1 MAYMKMGDL
10 LVSVGLITQEQL
22 AEALRVGKETHKR
35 LGEVLLSSGVIT
47 EQQMIEA
54 LEMQLGITFIDL
66 SRIQIPTELARLVPK
81 SLAKK
86 HSVVPVKLVKDEL
99 ILAMADPLNFMAIE
113 DVRSATRK
121 RITPRIATAVAVD
134 RAIASLYGDEGAVR
148 ALEEMAA
155 AERPDQAQTNASATH
170 DLDAEGGQ
178 SAPTVRLVNSI
189 LEQAVT
195 VRASDIHLEPQE
207 EEMLVRMRVDGLLR
221 SGITIPR
228 DLQEQVISRLKIM
241 GGMDIAEHRIPQDG
255 RVAVRVRGNDV
266 DLRVSTLPT
275 IHGEKVVIRLLDRS
289 LKLHKPEDLGLSG
302 DNLKKYHTLLENAS
316 GMVLIVGPTGSGKS
330 STMQTMIRILNT
342 PESNVVTLE
351 DPVEYHIDRVNQVQ
365 INEKTGMTFASGL
378 RSILRQ
384 DPDVIAVGE
393 VRDGETA
400 EIAMRSAITGHL
412 VLSTIHAND
421 TLAGI
426 NRLLD
431 MGVEPY
437 LIGDA
442 LKGMIS
448 QRLVRRLCPQCREE
462 VMADEDELRWLG
474 LPPGTQQK
482 IYHAK
487 GCPHCYHTGY
497 QGRMGI
503 FEVLV
508 LSRKAKMMISEGH
521 SKAELMEQLQK
532 EDFTTLRENCIKLV
546 LEGVT
551 TIDEGVRTVNS
562 TEEVPNASA

>member
-1 MAYMKMGDL
+1 MKIGDL
-10 LVSVGLITQEQL
+10 LTSVGLITQEQL
-22 AEALRVGKETHKR
+22 QEALEEQKATHKR
-35 LGEVLLSSGVIT
+35 LGEVLLDSGVIT

-54 LEMQLGITFIDL
+54 LEMQLGISFIDL
-66 SRIQIPTELARLVPK
+66 SRVQIPTELARLVPK

-86 HSVVPVKLVKDEL
+86 HSVVPVKVVQDEL

-121 RITPRIATAVAVD
+121 RVTPRIATAVAVD

-155 AERPDQAQTNASATH
+155 AERPDQGSAAGPAATH
-170 DLDAEGGQ
+170 DLDAEGQ

-228 DLQEQVISRLKIM
+228 DLQEQVISRLKVM
-241 GGMDIAEHRIPQDG
+241 SGMDIAEHRIPQDG
-255 RVAVRVRGNDV
+255 RVAVRVKGGEV

-289 LKLHKPEDLGLSG
+289 VQLHKPEDLGLSG
-302 DNLKKYHTLLENAS
+302 DNLKKYHALLENSS

-442 LKGMIS
+442 MKGMIS

-462 VMADEDELRWLG
+462 HEADETELRWLG
-474 LPPGTQQK
+474 LPPGTK
-482 IYHAK
+482 VNIFRAK

-497 QGRMGI
+497 QGRVGI

-521 SKAELMEQLQK
+521 SKAELMELLQH
-532 EDFTTLRENCIKLV
+532 EDFTTLRENCVKLV

-551 TIDEGVRTVNS
+551 TVEEGVRAVNS

>member
-1 MAYMKMGDL
+1 MAYMRMGDL
-10 LVSVGLITQEQL
+10 LVSVGLITQDQL
-22 AEALRVGKETHKR
+22 QEALKVGKETRKR
-35 LGEVLLSSGVIT
+35 LGEVLISTGVIT

-54 LEMQLGITFIDL
+54 LEMQLGISFIDL
-66 SRIQIPTELARLVPK
+66 SKAKIPTELARLVPK

-86 HSVVPVKLVKDEL
+86 HSVVPVQVVKDEL

-121 RITPRIATAVAVD
+121 RVTPRIATAVAVD
-134 RAIASLYGDEGAVR
+134 RAIAALYGDEGAVN
-148 ALEEMAA
+148 AIEEMVAAEGRPAA
-155 AERPDQAQTNASATH
+155 ASAAAQATH
-170 DLDAEGGQ
+170 DLDAESQ
-178 SAPTVRLVNSI
+178 SAPVVRLVNSI

-207 EEMLVRMRVDGLLR
+207 KEMLVRMRVDGLLR
-221 SGITIPR
+221 AGVTIPK

-241 GGMDIAEHRIPQDG
+241 GGMDIAERRVPQDG
-255 RVAVRVRGNDV
+255 RVSVRVKGGEV

-275 IHGEKVVIRLLDRS
+275 IHGEKVVIRLLDRNVQ
-289 LKLHKPEDLGLSG
+289 LHKPEDLGLGG
-302 DNLKKYHTLLENAS
+302 DDLAKYHTLLENAS

-448 QRLVRRLCPQCREE
+448 QRLVRRICPQCREE
-462 VMADEDELRWLG
+462 YTASEEDLRWLG
-474 LPPGTQQK
+474 LPPGTRK
-482 IYHAK
+482 TLYKGK

-497 QGRMGI
+497 QGRMGV

-508 LSRKAKMMISEGH
+508 LSRKAKMMISEGRP
-521 SKAELMEQLQK
+521 KAELMELLQK
-532 EDFTTLRENCIKLV
+532 EDFTTLRQNCVRLV
-546 LEGVT
+546 LEGIT
-551 TIDEGVRTVNS
+551 TIEEGMRTINS

>member
-1 MAYMKMGDL
+1 MAYMRMGDL
-10 LVSVGLITQEQL
+10 LVSVGLITQDQL
-22 AEALRVGKETHKR
+22 QEALKVGKETRKR
-35 LGEVLLSSGVIT
+35 LGEVLIETGVIT

-54 LEMQLGITFIDL
+54 LEMQLGISFIDL
-66 SRIQIPTELARLVPK
+66 SKAKIPTELARLVPK

-86 HSVVPVKLVKDEL
+86 HNVVPVQVVKDEL

-121 RITPRIATAVAVD
+121 RVTPRIATAVAVD
-134 RAIASLYGDEGAVR
+134 RAIASLYGDEGAVN
-148 ALEEMAA
+148 AIEEMVA
-155 AERPDQAQTNASATH
+155 AEGRPTAASSAGPTTH
-170 DLDAEGGQ
+170 DLDAESQ

-195 VRASDIHLEPQE
+195 MRASDIHLEPQE
-207 EEMLVRMRVDGLLR
+207 KEVLVRMRVDGLLR
-221 SGITIPR
+221 VGITIPK

-241 GGMDIAEHRIPQDG
+241 SGMDIAERRVPQDG
-255 RVAVRVRGNDV
+255 RVSVRVKGSEV

-275 IHGEKVVIRLLDRS
+275 IHGEKVVIRLLDRNVR
-289 LKLHKPEDLGLSG
+289 LHKPEDLGLGG
-302 DNLKKYHTLLENAS
+302 DDLAKYHTLLENAS

-393 VRDGETA
+393 IRDGETA

-421 TLAGI
+421 TLAGV

-448 QRLVRRLCPQCREE
+448 QRLVRRVCPQCREE
-462 VMADEDELRWLG
+462 YTAGEEELRWLG
-474 LPPGTQQK
+474 LPPHTERKLYRG
-482 IYHAK
+482 K

-497 QGRMGI
+497 QGRMGV

-508 LSRKAKMMISEGH
+508 LSRKAKMMISEGRP
-521 SKAELMEQLQK
+521 KGELMAQLQK
-532 EDFTTLRENCIKLV
+532 EDFTSLRQNCVRLV
-546 LEGVT
+546 LEGIT
-551 TIDEGVRTVNS
+551 TIEEGMRTINS

>member
-10 LVSVGLITQEQL
+10 LVSVGLISQDQL
-22 AEALRVGKETHKR
+22 MEALKVQKETHKR
-35 LGEVLLSSGVIT
+35 LGEVLIDTGVIT
-47 EQQMIEA
+47 EQQIIEA
-54 LEMQLGITFIDL
+54 LEMQLGINFIDL
-66 SRIQIPTELARLVPK
+66 SKVTIPTELARLVPK

-86 HSVVPVKLVKDEL
+86 HSVVPVKLVQDEL
-99 ILAMADPLNFMAIE
+99 VLAMADPLNFMAIE

-121 RITPRIATAVAVD
+121 RVSPRISTAVAVD

-148 ALEEMAA
+148 AIEEMAA
-155 AERPDQAQTNASATH
+155 AEGRPTAASSAGPTTH
-170 DLDAEGGQ
+170 DLDAESQ

-195 VRASDIHLEPQE
+195 MRASDIHMEPQE
-207 EEMLVRMRVDGLLR
+207 GEMLVRMRVDGLLR
-221 SGITIPR
+221 SGVTIPK
-228 DLQEQVISRLKIM
+228 DLQDQVISRLKIM
-241 GGMDIAEHRIPQDG
+241 GGMDIAERRVPQDG
-255 RVAVRVRGNDV
+255 RVAVRVKGNEV
-266 DLRVSTLPT
+266 DLRISTLPT
-275 IHGEKVVIRLLDRS
+275 IHGEKVVIRLLDRNVR
-289 LKLHKPEDLGLSG
+289 LHKPEDLGLSG
-302 DNLKKYHTLLENAS
+302 DNLKKYHTLLENSS

-421 TLAGI
+421 TLAGV

-442 LKGMIS
+442 MKGMIS
-448 QRLVRRLCPQCREE
+448 QRLVRRICPQCREE
-462 VMADEDELRWLG
+462 YEASEEELRWLG
-474 LPPGTQQK
+474 LPTNEKHTLYKG
-482 IYHAK
+482 K

-497 QGRMGI
+497 QGRVGI

-508 LSRKAKMMISEGH
+508 LSRRAKMMISEGRPK
-521 SKAELMEQLQK
+521 SELMELLRK
-532 EDFTTLRENCIKLV
+532 EDFTTLKESCTELV
-546 LEGVT
+546 LQGVT
-551 TIDEGVRTVNS
+551 TIDEGMRTINS
-562 TEEVPNASA
+562 SEEVPNASA

>member
-1 MAYMKMGDL
+1 MKMGDL
-10 LVSVGLITQEQL
+10 LVSVGLITQDQL
-22 AEALRVGKETHKR
+22 MEALRVQKETRKR
-35 LGEVLLSSGVIT
+35 LGEVLIETGVIT
-47 EQQMIEA
+47 EQQIIEA
-54 LEMQLGITFIDL
+54 LEMQLGISFIDL
-66 SRIQIPTELARLVPK
+66 SKLTIPTELARLVPK

-86 HSVVPVKLVKDEL
+86 HSVVPVKLVQDEL
-99 ILAMADPLNFMAIE
+99 VLAMADPLNFMAIE

-121 RITPRIATAVAVD
+121 RVSPRIATAVAVD
-134 RAIASLYGDEGAVR
+134 RSIAALYGDEGAVR
-148 ALEEMAA
+148 AIEEMTA
-155 AERPDQAQTNASATH
+155 AEGRPTATAVQTTH
-170 DLDAEGGQ
+170 DLDAEGQ

-195 VRASDIHLEPQE
+195 MRASDIHLEPQE
-207 EEMLVRMRVDGLLR
+207 GEMLVRMRVDGLLR
-221 SGITIPR
+221 AGITIPK

-241 GGMDIAEHRIPQDG
+241 GGMDIAERRVPQDG
-255 RVAVRVRGNDV
+255 RVAVRVKGNEV

-275 IHGEKVVIRLLDRS
+275 IHGEKVVIRLLDRNVR
-289 LKLHKPEDLGLSG
+289 LHKPEDLGLVG
-302 DNLKKYHTLLENAS
+302 DNLAKYHTLLENSS

-393 VRDGETA
+393 IRDGETA

-421 TLAGI
+421 TLAGV

-442 LKGMIS
+442 MKGMIS

-462 VMADEDELRWLG
+462 YEATEEELKWLG
-474 LPPGTQQK
+474 LPVGTQRK
-482 IYHAK
+482 IYKAK

-497 QGRMGI
+497 QGRVGI

-508 LSRKAKMMISEGH
+508 LSRVAKMMISEGRPK
-521 SKAELMEQLQK
+521 SELMALLQK
-532 EDFTTLRENCIKLV
+532 EDFTTLRENCAKLV

-551 TIDEGVRTVNS
+551 TIDEGMRTINS

>member
-1 MAYMKMGDL
+1 MAYMRMGDL
-10 LVSVGLITQEQL
+10 LVSVGLITQDQL
-22 AEALRVGKETHKR
+22 QEALKVGKATRKR
-35 LGEVLLSSGVIT
+35 LGEVLISTGVIT

-54 LEMQLGITFIDL
+54 LEMQLGISFIDL
-66 SRIQIPTELARLVPK
+66 SKAKIPTELARLVPK

-86 HSVVPVKLVKDEL
+86 HSVVPVQVVKDEL

-121 RITPRIATAVAVD
+121 RVTPRIATAVAVD
-134 RAIASLYGDEGAVR
+134 RAIAALYGDEGAVN
-148 ALEEMAA
+148 AIEEMVAAEGRPAASAA
-155 AERPDQAQTNASATH
+155 AQATH
-170 DLDAEGGQ
+170 DLDAESQ
-178 SAPTVRLVNSI
+178 SAPVVRLVNSI

-207 EEMLVRMRVDGLLR
+207 KEMLVRMRVDGLLR
-221 SGITIPR
+221 AGVTIPK

-241 GGMDIAEHRIPQDG
+241 GGMDIAERRVPQDG
-255 RVAVRVRGNDV
+255 RVSVRVKGGEV

-275 IHGEKVVIRLLDRS
+275 IHGEKVVIRLLDRNVQ
-289 LKLHKPEDLGLSG
+289 LHKPEDLGLGG
-302 DNLKKYHTLLENAS
+302 DDLAKYHTLLENAS

-448 QRLVRRLCPQCREE
+448 QRLVRRICPQCREE
-462 VMADEDELRWLG
+462 YTASEEDLRWLG
-474 LPPGTQQK
+474 LPPGTRK
-482 IYHAK
+482 TLYKGK

-497 QGRMGI
+497 QGRMGV

-508 LSRKAKMMISEGH
+508 LSRKAKMMISEGRP
-521 SKAELMEQLQK
+521 KAELMALLQK
-532 EDFTTLRENCIKLV
+532 EDFTTLRQNCVRLV
-546 LEGVT
+546 LEGIT
-551 TIDEGVRTVNS
+551 TIEEGMRTINS

>member
-10 LVSVGLITQEQL
+10 LVSVGLITQDQL
-22 AEALRVGKETHKR
+22 MEALKVQKETHKR
-35 LGEVLLSSGVIT
+35 LGEVLIETGVIT
-47 EQQMIEA
+47 EQQIIEA
-54 LEMQLGITFIDL
+54 LEMQLGISFIDL
-66 SRIQIPTELARLVPK
+66 SKVTIPTELARLVPK

-86 HSVVPVKLVKDEL
+86 HSVVPVKLTQDEL
-99 ILAMADPLNFMAIE
+99 VLAMADPLNFMAIE

-121 RITPRIATAVAVD
+121 RISPRISTAVAVD

-148 ALEEMAA
+148 AIEEMAA
-155 AERPDQAQTNASATH
+155 AEGRPTGVSSAAPTTH
-170 DLDAEGGQ
+170 DLDAESQ

-207 EEMLVRMRVDGLLR
+207 GEMLVRMRVDGLLR
-221 SGITIPR
+221 SGVTIPK
-228 DLQEQVISRLKIM
+228 DLQDQVISRLKIM
-241 GGMDIAEHRIPQDG
+241 GGMDIAERRIPQDG
-255 RVAVRVRGNDV
+255 RVAVRVKGNEV
-266 DLRVSTLPT
+266 DLRISTLPT
-275 IHGEKVVIRLLDRS
+275 IHGEKVVIRLLDRNVR
-289 LKLHKPEDLGLSG
+289 LHKPEDLGLTG
-302 DNLKKYHTLLENAS
+302 DNLKKYHTLLENTS

-421 TLAGI
+421 TLAGV

-442 LKGMIS
+442 MKGMIS
-448 QRLVRRLCPQCREE
+448 QRLVRRICPQCREE
-462 VMADEDELRWLG
+462 YEASEEELRWLG
-474 LPPGTQQK
+474 LPTHEKHTLYKG
-482 IYHAK
+482 K

-497 QGRMGI
+497 QGRVGI

-508 LSRKAKMMISEGH
+508 LSRRAKMMISEGRPK
-521 SKAELMEQLQK
+521 SELMELLQK
-532 EDFTTLRENCIKLV
+532 EDFTTLRQSCTELV
-546 LEGVT
+546 LQGVT
-551 TIDEGVRTVNS
+551 TIDEGMRTINS
-562 TEEVPNASA
+562 SEEVPNASA

>member
-10 LVSVGLITQEQL
+10 LASVGLITQDQL
-22 AEALRVGKETHKR
+22 MEALKVQKETHKR
-35 LGEVLLSSGVIT
+35 LGEVLIETGVIT
-47 EQQMIEA
+47 EQQIIEA
-54 LEMQLGITFIDL
+54 LEMQLGISFIDL
-66 SRIQIPTELARLVPK
+66 SKVTIPTELARLVPK

-86 HSVVPVKLVKDEL
+86 HSVVPVKLVQDEL
-99 ILAMADPLNFMAIE
+99 VLAMADPLNFMAIE

-121 RITPRIATAVAVD
+121 RISPRISTAVAVD
-134 RAIASLYGDEGAVR
+134 RAIAALYGDEGAVR
-148 ALEEMAA
+148 AIEEMSA
-155 AERPDQAQTNASATH
+155 AEGRSAASSAVPTTH
-170 DLDAEGGQ
+170 DLDAEGQ

-195 VRASDIHLEPQE
+195 MRASDIHLEPQE
-207 EEMLVRMRVDGLLR
+207 GEMLVRMRVDGLLR
-221 SGITIPR
+221 VGITIPK
-228 DLQEQVISRLKIM
+228 DLQEQVVSRLKIM
-241 GGMDIAEHRIPQDG
+241 GGMDIAERRIPQDG
-255 RVAVRVRGNDV
+255 RVAVRVKGGEV
-266 DLRVSTLPT
+266 DLRISTLPT
-275 IHGEKVVIRLLDRS
+275 IHGEKVVIRLLERS
-289 LKLHKPEDLGLSG
+289 VRLQKPEDLGLTG
-302 DNLKKYHTLLENAS
+302 DNLKKYHTLLENSS

-442 LKGMIS
+442 MKGMIS
-448 QRLVRRLCPQCREE
+448 QRLVRRVCPQCREE
-462 VMADEDELRWLG
+462 YEAGEEELRWLG
-474 LPPGTQQK
+474 LPAGEK
-482 IYHAK
+482 RKLYRGK

-497 QGRMGI
+497 QGRVGI

-508 LSRKAKMMISEGH
+508 LSRRAKMMISEGRPK
-521 SKAELMEQLQK
+521 SELMELLQK
-532 EDFTTLRENCIKLV
+532 EDFTTLRQSCAELV
-546 LEGVT
+546 LQGVT
-551 TIDEGVRTVNS
+551 TIEEGMRTINS
-562 TEEVPNASA
+562 SEEVPNASA

>member
-1 MAYMKMGDL
+1 MAYMRMGDL

-22 AEALRVGKETHKR
+22 QEALKVGKETRKR
-35 LGEVLLSSGVIT
+35 LGEVLISTGVIT

-54 LEMQLGITFIDL
+54 LEMQLGISFIDL
-66 SRIQIPTELARLVPK
+66 SKAKIPTELARLVPK

-86 HSVVPVKLVKDEL
+86 HSVVPVQVVKDEL

-121 RITPRIATAVAVD
+121 RVTPRIATAVAVD
-134 RAIASLYGDEGAVR
+134 RAIAALYGDEGAVN
-148 ALEEMAA
+148 AIEEMVAAEGWPAASAA
-155 AERPDQAQTNASATH
+155 AQATH
-170 DLDAEGGQ
+170 DLDAESQ
-178 SAPTVRLVNSI
+178 SAPVVRLVNSI

-207 EEMLVRMRVDGLLR
+207 KEMLVRMRVDGLLR
-221 SGITIPR
+221 AGVTIPK

-241 GGMDIAEHRIPQDG
+241 GGMDIAERRVPQDG
-255 RVAVRVRGNDV
+255 RVSVRVKGGEV

-275 IHGEKVVIRLLDRS
+275 IHGEKVVIRLLDRNVQ
-289 LKLHKPEDLGLSG
+289 LHKPEDLGLGG
-302 DNLKKYHTLLENAS
+302 DDLAKYHTLLENAS

-448 QRLVRRLCPQCREE
+448 QRLVRRICPQCREE
-462 VMADEDELRWLG
+462 YTASEEDLRWLG
-474 LPPGTQQK
+474 LPPGTRK
-482 IYHAK
+482 TLYKGK

-497 QGRMGI
+497 QGRMGV

-508 LSRKAKMMISEGH
+508 LSRKAKMMISEGRP
-521 SKAELMEQLQK
+521 KAELMALLQK
-532 EDFTTLRENCIKLV
+532 EDFTTLRQNCVRLV
-546 LEGVT
+546 LEGIT
-551 TIDEGVRTVNS
+551 TIEEGMRTINS

>member
-1 MAYMKMGDL
+1 MAYMRMGDL
-10 LVSVGLITQEQL
+10 LVSVGLITQDQL
-22 AEALRVGKETHKR
+22 QEALKVGKATRKR
-35 LGEVLLSSGVIT
+35 LGEVLISTGVIT

-54 LEMQLGITFIDL
+54 LEMQLGISFIDL
-66 SRIQIPTELARLVPK
+66 SKAKIPTELARLVPK

-86 HSVVPVKLVKDEL
+86 HSVVPVQVVKDEL

-121 RITPRIATAVAVD
+121 RVTPRIATAVAVD
-134 RAIASLYGDEGAVR
+134 RAIAALYGDEGAVN
-148 ALEEMAA
+148 AIEEMVAAEGRPAA
-155 AERPDQAQTNASATH
+155 ASAAAQATH
-170 DLDAEGGQ
+170 DLDAESQ
-178 SAPTVRLVNSI
+178 SAPVVRLVNSI

-207 EEMLVRMRVDGLLR
+207 KEMLVRMRVDGLLR
-221 SGITIPR
+221 AGVTIPK

-241 GGMDIAEHRIPQDG
+241 GGMDIAERRVPQDG
-255 RVAVRVRGNDV
+255 RVSVRVKGGEV

-275 IHGEKVVIRLLDRS
+275 IHGEKVVIRLLDRNVQ
-289 LKLHKPEDLGLSG
+289 LHKPEDLGLGG
-302 DNLKKYHTLLENAS
+302 DDLAKYHTLLENAS

-448 QRLVRRLCPQCREE
+448 QRLVRRICPQCREE
-462 VMADEDELRWLG
+462 YTASEEDLRWLG
-474 LPPGTQQK
+474 LPPGTRK
-482 IYHAK
+482 TLYKGK

-497 QGRMGI
+497 QGRMGV

-508 LSRKAKMMISEGH
+508 LSRKAKMMISEGRP
-521 SKAELMEQLQK
+521 KAELMALLQK
-532 EDFTTLRENCIKLV
+532 EDFTTLRQNCVRLV
-546 LEGVT
+546 LEGIT
-551 TIDEGVRTVNS
+551 TIEEGMRTINS

>member
-1 MAYMKMGDL
+1 MAYMKIGDL
-10 LVSVGLITQEQL
+10 LTSVGLITQEQL
-22 AEALRVGKETHKR
+22 MEALQAQKGTHKR
-35 LGEVLLSSGVIT
+35 LGEVLIDTGVIT
-47 EQQMIEA
+47 EQQMIET
-54 LEMQLGITFIDL
+54 LEMQLGISFIDL
-66 SRIQIPTELARLVPK
+66 SKIHIPTELARLVPK

-86 HSVVPVKLVKDEL
+86 HSVVPVKVAQDEL
-99 ILAMADPLNFMAIE
+99 VLAMADPLNFMAIE
-113 DVRSATRK
+113 DVRQATRK
-121 RITPRIATAVAVD
+121 RVTPRIATAVAVD

-148 ALEEMAA
+148 AIEEMSA
-155 AERPDQAQTNASATH
+155 AEGHNLNAAPTQATTH
-170 DLDAEGGQ
+170 DLDAEGQ

-221 SGITIPR
+221 TGITIPR

-241 GGMDIAEHRIPQDG
+241 GGMDISERRVPQDG
-255 RVAVRVRGNDV
+255 RVAVRVKGSEV

-275 IHGEKVVIRLLDRS
+275 IHGEKVVIRLLDRNVR
-289 LKLHKPEDLGLSG
+289 LHKPEDLGLTG
-302 DNLKKYHTLLENAS
+302 DNLKKYHALLDNSS
-316 GMVLIVGPTGSGKS
+316 GMILIVGPTGSGKS

-393 VRDGETA
+393 IRDGETA

-421 TLAGI
+421 TLAGV

-442 LKGMIS
+442 MKGMIS
-448 QRLVRRLCPQCREE
+448 QRLVRRVCPQCKEE
-462 VMADEDELRWLG
+462 YTASEEELRWLG
-474 LPPGTQQK
+474 LPAGSHQTLYK
-482 IYHAK
+482 GK

-497 QGRMGI
+497 QGRVGI

-508 LSRKAKMMISEGH
+508 LSWKAKMMISEGRPK
-521 SKAELMEQLQK
+521 SELMTLLSQ
-532 EDFTTLRENCIKLV
+532 EDFTTLRENCVKLV

-551 TIDEGVRTVNS
+551 TIDEGMRTINS

>member
-1 MAYMKMGDL
+1 MKMGDL

-22 AEALRVGKETHKR
+22 MAALAEQKATHRR
-35 LGEVLLSSGVIT
+35 LGEVLLDSGVIT

-54 LEMQLGITFIDL
+54 LEMQLGISFIDL
-66 SRIQIPTELARLVPK
+66 SRVQIPTELARLVPK

-86 HSVVPVKLVKDEL
+86 HSVVPVKVVKDEL

-121 RITPRIATAVAVD
+121 RVTPRIATAVAVD

-155 AERPDQAQTNASATH
+155 AERPDQSAAATSTH
-170 DLDAEGGQ
+170 DLDAEGSQ

-228 DLQEQVISRLKIM
+228 DLQEQVISRLKVM
-241 GGMDIAEHRIPQDG
+241 GGMDIAERRIPQDG
-255 RVAVRVRGNDV
+255 RVAVRVKGSEV

-393 VRDGETA
+393 IRDGETA

-462 VMADEDELRWLG
+462 VMANEDELRWMG

-508 LSRKAKMMISEGH
+508 LSRRAKMMISEGR

-532 EDFTTLRENCIKLV
+532 EDFTTLRENCVKLV

-551 TIDEGVRTVNS
+551 TIEEGVRTVNS

>member
-1 MAYMKMGDL
+1 MAYMRMGDL

-22 AEALRVGKETHKR
+22 QEALKVGKETHKR
-35 LGEVLLSSGVIT
+35 LGEVLISTGVIT

-54 LEMQLGITFIDL
+54 LEMQLGINFIDL
-66 SRIQIPTELARLVPK
+66 SKAKIPTELARLVPK

-86 HSVVPVKLVKDEL
+86 HNVVPVQVVKDEL
-99 ILAMADPLNFMAIE
+99 ILAMADPLNFVAIE
-113 DVRSATRK
+113 DVRATTRK
-121 RITPRIATAVAVD
+121 RVTPRIATAVAVD
-134 RAIASLYGDEGAVR
+134 RAIAALYGDEGAVN
-148 ALEEMAA
+148 AIEEMVAAEGRPAA
-155 AERPDQAQTNASATH
+155 AQTQTTH
-170 DLDAEGGQ
+170 DLDAEGQ

-195 VRASDIHLEPQE
+195 MRASDIHLEPQE
-207 EEMLVRMRVDGLLR
+207 REMLVRMRVDGLLR
-221 SGITIPR
+221 AGVTIPK

-241 GGMDIAEHRIPQDG
+241 GGMDIAERRVPQDG
-255 RVAVRVRGNDV
+255 RVSVRVKGSEV

-275 IHGEKVVIRLLDRS
+275 IHGEKVVIRLLDRNVR
-289 LKLHKPEDLGLSG
+289 LHKPEDLGLAG
-302 DNLKKYHTLLENAS
+302 DDLAKYHTLLENAS

-393 VRDGETA
+393 IRDGETA

-421 TLAGI
+421 TLAGV

-448 QRLVRRLCPQCREE
+448 QRLVRRICPQCREAYTASE
-462 VMADEDELRWLG
+462 EELRWLG
-474 LPPGTQQK
+474 LPPGAQQTLYK
-482 IYHAK
+482 GK

-497 QGRMGI
+497 QGRQGV

-508 LSRKAKMMISEGH
+508 LSRKAKMMISEGRP
-521 SKAELMEQLQK
+521 KAELMALLQK
-532 EDFTTLRENCIKLV
+532 EDFTTLRQNCVRLV
-546 LEGVT
+546 LEGIT
-551 TIDEGVRTVNS
+551 TIQEGMRTINS
-562 TEEVPNASA
+562 TEEVPNATA